1 MINQH
6 SLQAPIAFAKLIT
19 CNNIIAGFVIHSWKF
34 ATFFGTRELFMQAI
48 YIKSEFRRQ
57 GIAAKALGQLAQ
69 FTLTSGCSRMEWYV
83 MDDNSTGI
91 KFYDT

>member
-1 MINQH
+1 
-6 SLQAPIAFAKLIT
+6 
-19 CNNIIAGFVIHSWKF
+19 
-34 ATFFGTRELFMQAI
+34 MQAI